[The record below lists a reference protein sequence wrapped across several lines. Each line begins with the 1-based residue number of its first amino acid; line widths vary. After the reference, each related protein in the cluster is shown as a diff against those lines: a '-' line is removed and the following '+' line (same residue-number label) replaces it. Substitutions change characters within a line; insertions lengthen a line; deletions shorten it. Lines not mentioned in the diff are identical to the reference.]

1 MQAAVGVV
9 TLVSLVALATAVG
22 LAAFGGRRLAR
33 PLAALADHA
42 SRLGGGEVGS
52 RAPRTGLSEIDAV
65 AEVLDQSA
73 TRIGAMLQAEREFTA
88 NASHQLRTPLT
99 ALRLRLEPL
108 LLEDEEEAGGS
119 GPGLGGAGGEG
130 GARGEGGAGS
140 HGSGSDLRRPGGDTH
155 EAAWRPAVQA
165 ALAEADRLEA
175 TIDALLALPRTV
187 RAGPARPFDLAALL
201 AERARHWA
209 APLGEAHRALSVHLG
224 TQTPGDRMTA
234 LASPD
239 AVGQAVDVLLENG
252 LRHGG
257 GRITLSLRRS
267 GLFGVVVV
275 EDEGKGI
282 TLDEEA
288 AIFERGRSQGGT
300 GIGLALARSLMEADG
315 GRLELASPYPV
326 RFELYVPLALSARAG
341 QPGEARSYL
350 HPGEP

>member
-1 MQAAVGVV
+1 
-9 TLVSLVALATAVG
+9 
-22 LAAFGGRRLAR
+22 
-33 PLAALADHA
+33 
-42 SRLGGGEVGS
+42 
-52 RAPRTGLSEIDAV
+52 
-65 AEVLDQSA
+65 
-73 TRIGAMLQAEREFTA
+73 
-88 NASHQLRTPLT
+88 
-99 ALRLRLEPL
+99 
-108 LLEDEEEAGGS
+108 
-119 GPGLGGAGGEG
+119 
-130 GARGEGGAGS
+130 
-140 HGSGSDLRRPGGDTH
+140 
-155 EAAWRPAVQA
+155 
-165 ALAEADRLEA
+165 
-175 TIDALLALPRTV
+175 
-187 RAGPARPFDLAALL
+187 
-201 AERARHWA
+201 
-209 APLGEAHRALSVHLG
+209 
-224 TQTPGDRMTA
+224 MTA

-326 RFELYVPLALSARAG
+326 RFELYVPLALPARAG